1 MSTACA
7 VIRLIIRNL
16 ELAGPEVPPQACD
29 RRTMPSAAEFARVF
43 GLEEGATVAS
53 YPIEQVHVYDTS
65 LQVAR
70 CRQLGMRG
78 SILNR
83 LISWLSSV
91 FRHRCHATRAPAS

>member
-53 YPIEQVHVYDTS
+53 YPIEQVHTYMCMIRV
-65 LQVAR
+65 
-70 CRQLGMRG
+70 CRWPDAG
-78 SILNR
+78 S
-83 LISWLSSV
+83 
-91 FRHRCHATRAPAS
+91 